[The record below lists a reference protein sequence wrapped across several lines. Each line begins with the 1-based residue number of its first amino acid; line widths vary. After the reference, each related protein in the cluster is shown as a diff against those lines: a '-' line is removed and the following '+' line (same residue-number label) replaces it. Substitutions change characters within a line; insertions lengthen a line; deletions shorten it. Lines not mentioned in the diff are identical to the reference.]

1 MAWPNEEQEVKK
13 SKNKQ
18 IGMWLDKVFWFKWN
32 KAFMKLLEFDLMD
45 NYLYAIS
52 FNEKLS
58 TNVIGV
64 CLFHW

>member
-32 KAFMKLLEFDLMD
+32 KTFMKLLNFDLMD